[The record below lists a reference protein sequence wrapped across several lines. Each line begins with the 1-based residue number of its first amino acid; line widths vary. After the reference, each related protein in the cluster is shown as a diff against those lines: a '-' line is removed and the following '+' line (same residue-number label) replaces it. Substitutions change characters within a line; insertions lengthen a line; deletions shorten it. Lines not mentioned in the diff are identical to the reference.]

1 MENLSIPAMPEAVSR
16 KALIADRMEILG
28 GLRARQKRLSPKFFY
43 DQRGSE
49 LFDRICELPEY
60 YVTRTELEI
69 MRRHLPEVA
78 RLVGPG
84 AAIIEF
90 GAGSNLKVRRLLAH
104 LERPAAYVP
113 VEISGDYLLEQ
124 AEDLARDFPGLSVQP
139 VTADFTKPFELPR
152 HPVAPRRNLVFFPGS
167 TIGNF
172 TRLQAKQLLEVMRN
186 QAKPGGALLIG
197 VDLEKDAALLEAAY
211 NDRSGVTAEFNLNVL
226 RRINEEHEAT
236 FELDA
241 FRHEAVYDAEQS
253 RIEMRLVSKKEQ
265 TVSVAA
271 EEISFREDEFI
282 VTEYSHKYT
291 IADFQKLASDAGFR
305 PDRYWTDDENLFS
318 LHYMTVPE
326 AVKRAGA

>member
-1 MENLSIPAMPEAVSR
+1 MMQRAGNVAVSQE
-16 KALIADRMEILG
+16 ALMNDRMEILG

-90 GAGSNLKVRRLLAH
+90 GAGSNLKVRRLLEH

-113 VEISGDYLLEQ
+113 VEISGEYLREQ
-124 AEDLARDFPGLSVQP
+124 AEDLASDYPGLSVQP
-139 VTADFTKPFELPR
+139 VTADFTRPFELPR
-152 HPVAPRRNLVFFPGS
+152 HPVAPERNLVFFPGS

-172 TRLQAKQLLEVMRN
+172 TRPQARRLLEVMCD

-197 VDLEKDAALLEAAY
+197 VDLEKDVSVLEAAY
-211 NDRSGVTAEFNLNVL
+211 NDRSGVTAEFNLNML
-226 RRINEEHEAT
+226 RRINAEHDAT

-241 FRHEAVYDAEQS
+241 FRHEAVFDAEQS

-265 TVSVAA
+265 TVSVA
-271 EEISFREDEFI
+271 EQQISFREDEFI

-291 IADFQKLASDAGFR
+291 IADFRALARDAGFR
-305 PDRYWTDDENLFS
+305 PERYWTDDDDLFS
-318 LHYMTVPE
+318 LHYMTVPD
-326 AVKRAGA
+326 AG

>member
-1 MENLSIPAMPEAVSR
+1 MQNSSTSASLVDASQEA
-16 KALIADRMEILG
+16 LMADRMEILG
-28 GLRARQKRLSPKFFY
+28 GLSARQKRLSPKFFY

-49 LFDRICELPEY
+49 LFDRICALPEY

-90 GAGSNLKVRRLLAH
+90 GAGSNLKVRRLLEH

-124 AEDLARDFPGLSVQP
+124 AEDLASDFPGLSVEP
-139 VTADFTKPFELPR
+139 VTADFTRPFELPR

-172 TRLQAKQLLEVMRN
+172 TRPQAQRLLEVMCD

-197 VDLEKDAALLEAAY
+197 VDLEKDVSVLEAAY
-211 NDRSGVTAEFNLNVL
+211 NDRSGVTAEFNLNML
-226 RRINEEHEAT
+226 RRINAEHDAT

-241 FRHEAVYDAEQS
+241 FRHEAVFDAEES

-265 TVSVAA
+265 TVSVA
-271 EEISFREDEFI
+271 EQQISFREDEFI

-291 IADFQKLASDAGFR
+291 IADFRTLAGKAGFR
-305 PDRYWTDDENLFS
+305 PERHWTDEDDLFS
-318 LHYMTVPE
+318 LHYMTVPD
-326 AVKRAGA
+326 AV